1 MNATEC
7 EPGITCDAAL
17 MEAYPT
23 KVIRGIEVLL
33 HICKAERAII
43 AIEDDKQDAIA
54 ALNKFCNNENIT
66 IEVMPTKYT
75 SGAEKL
81 LLKYLL
87 GIEVP
92 TGKFAS
98 DVGVLPEYRY
108 CSCNV

>member
-1 MNATEC
+1 
-7 EPGITCDAAL
+7 

-23 KVIRGIEVLL
+23 KVIRGSEVLL
-33 HICKAERAII
+33 HICKAKRAII

-54 ALNKFCNNENIT
+54 ALKKFCNNEKIT

-98 DVGVLPEYRY
+98 DVGL
-108 CSCNV
+108 SLIHI